1 MAHYGHQRLALQKL
15 RSDEILTKSA
25 SASKIRIAT
34 PKMNIAR
41 NMKMQ
46 NKPEDI
52 GEEYVMH
59 HDYVNGTDDSLDNI
73 YDEYLIPDE

>member
-1 MAHYGHQRLALQKL
+1 MEHYGRQRLVLQKL

-25 SASKIRIAT
+25 SASNIKIAT

-46 NKPEDI
+46 NKPEEI

-59 HDYVNGTDDSLDNI
+59 HG
-73 YDEYLIPDE
+73 